1 MKSQRQLELFI
12 YRIADFISA
21 MLAWLLFFI
30 YRKKIEVPGISLQEI
45 FTDTKLCLGLI
56 FIPVGWLILY
66 TVFDKY
72 KDIYRFSRFATLQR
86 TFWLSLLGVSILFF
100 TVMLDDLVLNYTKY
114 LYPFL
119 RLFLLHFLITAS
131 IRMILL
137 TIAKRRLKRGKVRY
151 NTIMIGGDAN
161 ALELYNEITDKPY
174 SLGHNFIGFIDSN
187 GQSKNLLE
195 KSIPKLGKLDKLHKI
210 IQDNNVEEVI
220 IAIETSDHNKLKV
233 ILDTLYDFNDTVLVK
248 IIPDM
253 YDIML
258 GSVKLNHVYG
268 EILLEIEHKF
278 MPRWERMLKRALDI
292 LVALLIPI
300 LLFPLFLVAILR
312 TKFSSEGPIF
322 FYQERIGR
330 NGKPF
335 DIIKFR
341 SMFTNA
347 EEMGPQ
353 LSSDDDPRT
362 TPWGKT
368 MRKWRIDELP
378 QFVNVLKGDMSLVGP
393 RPERAYYIEKIS
405 EVAPHYRHLLKV
417 RPGITSWGQVKYGYA
432 SNVEQML
439 QRLKYDMIY
448 IENMSF
454 SLDIKILFYTV
465 LVLIQ
470 GKGK

>member
-1 MKSQRQLELFI
+1 
-12 YRIADFISA
+12 
-21 MLAWLLFFI
+21 
-30 YRKKIEVPGISLQEI
+30 
-45 FTDTKLCLGLI
+45 
-56 FIPVGWLILY
+56 
-66 TVFDKY
+66 
-72 KDIYRFSRFATLQR
+72 
-86 TFWLSLLGVSILFF
+86 
-100 TVMLDDLVLNYTKY
+100 
-114 LYPFL
+114 
-119 RLFLLHFLITAS
+119 
-131 IRMILL
+131 MILL
-137 TIAKRRLKRGKVRY
+137 TVAKRRLKRGKVRY

-195 KSIPKLGKLDKLHKI
+195 KSIPKLGKLKQLHKI

-362 TPWGKT
+362 TPWGKI